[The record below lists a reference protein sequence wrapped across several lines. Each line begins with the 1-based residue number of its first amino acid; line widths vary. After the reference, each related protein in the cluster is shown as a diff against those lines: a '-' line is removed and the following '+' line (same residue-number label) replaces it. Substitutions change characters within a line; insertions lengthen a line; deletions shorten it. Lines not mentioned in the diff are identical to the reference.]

1 MSIRPISEVSISGT
15 SPGLQSTSETT
26 GERPV
31 AGLRSQFA
39 RGFAWTTA
47 ETYGSAAITFFFT
60 AWLARL
66 LSSHDF
72 GLAAAASVVTLF
84 FFVLVDSLSST
95 IVQHRDATREQ
106 ISAAFWYSE
115 VVLLTIYTVIF
126 FAAPVAAA
134 VTNAPELSG
143 ILRVAGL
150 QLPILGMLL
159 VPLALLRAA
168 LRFRELAL
176 CQIAG
181 AIAAGALAVMAARA
195 GYGYWALILQG
206 LILIGV
212 RATLIWWRS
221 RFVPVLSARA
231 NDLLPLVRYSGGLAG
246 FTTVNYWSRNMD
258 ILLIG
263 RVFGAQSLGY
273 YSLAFRLI
281 GTPVQLVGGALRPLL
296 HPTLVAMTGDQPRIR
311 SAYLRVVRA
320 TALITFPLAALLW
333 GGADRI
339 VHLVWGP
346 GWQPVADILR
356 GLALLAA
363 VQPVNS
369 LSGAIYMTRGATGLL
384 FKLSIFNAV
393 VIIVAML
400 IGLPFGVTGVAV
412 AISLAYALILAPLS
426 SGIAL
431 VRLLDGSASQLVRA
445 LLPGLL
451 VGIAV
456 AGILLWATPMIP

>member
-1 MSIRPISEVSISGT
+1 M
-15 SPGLQSTSETT
+15 L
-26 GERPV
+26 ERPA

-39 RGFAWTTA
+39 KGVAWTTA

-84 FFVLVDSLSST
+84 FFVLVDSLSGT
-95 IVQHRDATREQ
+95 IVQHRDASHEQ
-106 ISAAFWYSE
+106 LSSAFWYSE
-115 VVLLTIYTVIF
+115 AVLVAIYIAIF
-126 FAAPVAAA
+126 LAAPVVAA
-134 VTNAPELSG
+134 VTNAPELSA
-143 ILRVAGL
+143 ILRIASL
-150 QLPILGMLL
+150 QLPILGLL
-159 VPLALLRAA
+159 LIPLAQMRAA

-176 CQIAG
+176 CQIAA
-181 AIAAGALAVMAARA
+181 AIAAGILAVILARG
-195 GYGYWALILQG
+195 GYGYWALIVQG
-206 LILIGV
+206 LLLIAV
-212 RATLIWWRS
+212 RAMLIWWRS
-221 RFVPVLSARA
+221 RFVPVFRA
-231 NDLLPLVRYSGGLAG
+231 NVDAMRPLIRYSGGLAG

-263 RVFGAQSLGY
+263 RVFGAQALGY

-296 HPTLVAMTGDQPRIR
+296 HPTLVAMTGDRERIR

-320 TALITFPLAALLW
+320 TALITFPMAAVLW
-333 GGADRI
+333 VGADQI

-356 GLALLAA
+356 GLAILAA

-369 LSGAIYMTRGATGLL
+369 LSGAVYMARGATGLL
-384 FKLSIFNAV
+384 FKLSILNAV
-393 VIIVAML
+393 VLIAAML
-400 IGLPFGVTGVAV
+400 LGLPFGVTGVAV

-431 VRLLDGSASQLVRA
+431 VRLLDGSALQLVRA
-445 LLPGLL
+445 VLPGLL
-451 VGIAV
+451 LGIAI
-456 AGILLWATPMIP
+456 AGSFLWASPLIP

>member
-1 MSIRPISEVSISGT
+1 M
-15 SPGLQSTSETT
+15 L
-26 GERPV
+26 ERPV

-39 RGFAWTTA
+39 KGFAWTTA

-66 LSSHDF
+66 LSSDDF

-84 FFVLVDSLSST
+84 FLVLVDTLSST

-106 ISAAFWYSE
+106 TSSAFWYSE
-115 VVLLTIYTVIF
+115 AVLLAIYVVIF
-126 FAAPVAAA
+126 VAAPVVAR
-134 VTNAPELSG
+134 VSNAPELSP
-143 ILRVAGL
+143 ILRVASL

-159 VPLALLRAA
+159 VPLAQLRAA

-176 CQIAG
+176 AQIAG
-181 AIAAGALAVMAARA
+181 AIAAGALAVAMARA
-195 GYGYWALILQG
+195 GYGYWALIIQG
-206 LILIGV
+206 LILIAV
-212 RATLIWWRS
+212 RAGIIWWRS
-221 RFVPVLSARA
+221 RFIPVFRA
-231 NDLLPLVRYSGGLAG
+231 NVGEIAPLIRYSGGLAG
-246 FTTVNYWSRNMD
+246 FTMVNYWSRNMD

-263 RVFGAQSLGY
+263 RVFGAQTLGY

-311 SAYLRVVRA
+311 SAYLRVVRV
-320 TALITFPLAALLW
+320 TALTTFPLAALLW
-333 GGADRI
+333 SGADQI
-339 VHLVWGP
+339 VHVVWGP
-346 GWQPVADILR
+346 GWQPAADILR

-369 LSGAIYMTRGATGLL
+369 LSGAVYMARGATGLL

-393 VIIVAML
+393 VIIGAML
-400 IGLPFGVTGVAV
+400 LGLPFGVVGVAI
-412 AISLAYALILAPLS
+412 AISIAYALILAPVS

-431 VRLLDGSASQLVRA
+431 VRLLGGSASQLVRA
-445 LLPGLL
+445 VLPGVLI
-451 VGIAV
+451 GIAV
-456 AGILLWATPMIP
+456 AVILLWATPLIP